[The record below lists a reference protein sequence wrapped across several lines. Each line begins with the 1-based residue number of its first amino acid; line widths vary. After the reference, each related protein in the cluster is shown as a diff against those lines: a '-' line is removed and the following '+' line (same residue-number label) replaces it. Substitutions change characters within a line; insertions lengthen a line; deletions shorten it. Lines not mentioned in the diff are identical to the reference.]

1 MLTEQDY
8 RKALVA
14 RHPFWQR
21 LSPTAIKQHVEQLLS
36 AANATDL
43 VQSLSPVEFMLML
56 KEVPD
61 ARPLM
66 LQLAQPEQIRLVLD
80 LDCWHKDD
88 LQSSRI
94 LEWLEELQRS
104 GIDTFTQALTEL
116 DTELLVAFLRQYLR
130 VQATLPP
137 EEEDEPRTYEE
148 ALVNELYRAEFI
160 NPEDPHNDRIQY
172 LLNFMRAAD
181 LDQYNGLMQAAM
193 WEQDS
198 ELLEWAYRWK
208 SSRLQDEGFPEY
220 YEALEHHHLVDLQQL
235 APEPSTV
242 LESPAPPESAE
253 EVGIVPAYAWS
264 FIPSGS
270 TLERAMTGDF
280 SAEVIERLCWEMVAL
295 CNRAL
300 IYDQVDFADAAAVRA
315 SFERVHA
322 RLNIG
327 LDYLGSRDKQP
338 LSYLLHHYALSLI
351 YQVGFT
357 LVMHLYMQAVRIQD
371 HLTQHTG
378 VRRAYPQLI
387 TCVLQ
392 GLLLPQPK
400 IFRGLQQ
407 PGAVGYN
414 DFQTLR
420 DITSV
425 IGVLKQIEVYP
436 AYHFASAS

>member
-21 LSPTAIKQHVEQLLS
+21 LSPTMIKQHVDLLLS
-36 AANATDL
+36 AANAADL
-43 VQSLSPVEFMLML
+43 VQALTPVELTMML

-61 ARPLM
+61 LRPLL

-80 LDCWHKDD
+80 LDCWHKDG
-88 LQSSRI
+88 LQSVRI

-104 GIDTFTQALTEL
+104 GIDTFTQALAEL
-116 DTELLVAFLRQYLR
+116 DAELLVAFLRQYLR

-160 NPEDPHNDRIQY
+160 EPENPHNDRVQN

-181 LDQYNGLMQAAM
+181 LDQYNRLMQAAM

-208 SSRLQDEGFPEY
+208 SGRLQDEGFLEY
-220 YEALEHHHLVDLQQL
+220 YEALEYHHLVDLQQL
-235 APEPSTV
+235 APESTPV
-242 LESPAPPESAE
+242 LDAPAPPESAE
-253 EVGIVPAYAWS
+253 EMGIVPAYAWS

-270 TLERAMTGDF
+270 SLERAMAGDL

-300 IYDQVDFADAAAVRA
+300 VYDQVDFADTAAVRA

-338 LSYLLHHYALSLI
+338 LPDLLNHYALSLI

-357 LVMHLYMQAVRIQD
+357 LVMHLYGQAARIQH
-371 HLTQHTG
+371 HLTRHMG
-378 VRRAYPQLI
+378 VGRAYPQLI
-387 TCVLQ
+387 TAVLQ

-400 IFRGLQQ
+400 IFRGLHR
-407 PGAVGYN
+407 PGAVGYSE
-414 DFQTLR
+414 FRTLR
-420 DITSV
+420 DITLV
-425 IGVLKQIEVYP
+425 IGVLKQTESYP
-436 AYHFASAS
+436 AYHFAPAS